1 VLFFITTELSIILK
15 IQSNSFDSILV
26 GEVRDTME
34 IFVEIG
40 SFLGTLIAI
49 FGFLFY
55 RLQRRVVFRLIDD
68 HKLPNDLSVMSKVK
82 VRYKKFLIIG
92 NGRIYDSMAIVFQV
106 KYRDNEY
113 TLFSTMSGKVSYYP

>member
-1 VLFFITTELSIILK
+1 LK

-34 IFVEIG
+34 FFVEIG
-40 SFLGTLIAI
+40 SFLGI
-49 FGFLFY
+49 
-55 RLQRRVVFRLIDD
+55 
-68 HKLPNDLSVMSKVK
+68 SVMSKVK

-113 TLFSTMSGKVSYYP
+113 ALFSTMSGIVSYYP

>member
-1 VLFFITTELSIILK
+1 LK